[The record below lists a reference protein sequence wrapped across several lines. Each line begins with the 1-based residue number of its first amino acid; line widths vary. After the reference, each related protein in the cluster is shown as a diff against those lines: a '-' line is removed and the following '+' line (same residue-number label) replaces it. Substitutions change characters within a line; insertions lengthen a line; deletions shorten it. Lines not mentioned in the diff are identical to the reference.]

1 MNKYGCLSNQTDQP
15 QRNNLR
21 NKPKQSKTR
30 DQTAIACLNR
40 PTNSCA
46 YSALDN
52 SNSIMDAHTI
62 DNLELADPSAE
73 TRNLIARWR
82 DIVKP
87 GVYRMSGGRW
97 KKYHEPRFLRNEKK
111 IIEEQLK
118 STRRLPTTGE
128 KK

>member
-1 MNKYGCLSNQTDQP
+1 MNKFGCLSNQIDQS
-15 QRNNLR
+15 QREKLR

-30 DQTAIACLNR
+30 QQTAIVCLNQ

-46 YSALDN
+46 YFALAN
-52 SNSIMDAHTI
+52 SKSIMDALTI
-62 DNLELADPSAE
+62 DNLERTDPSAE

-97 KKYHEPRFLRNEKK
+97 KNERNVLTKREKNY
-111 IIEEQLK
+111 
-118 STRRLPTTGE
+118 
-128 KK
+128 